1 MESYDLELFWWT
13 YSNMVNMFHYR
24 ENPIGLFNDS
34 TIFCVHSFVKFIM
47 RGSFYDR
54 IYGITILC
62 VYELCAAY
70 HDAIFL
76 LNGHIYAFIYF
87 RMKIIRSKEYRRCHC
102 LDGMIHG
109 STMKLGNSIGSYCID
124 VVRLAI

>member
-1 MESYDLELFWWT
+1 
-13 YSNMVNMFHYR
+13 MVNMFHYR

-70 HDAIFL
+70 HDAIFFIKWSYL
-76 LNGHIYAFIYF
+76 CIYILPN
-87 RMKIIRSKEYRRCHC
+87 ENN
-102 LDGMIHG
+102 
-109 STMKLGNSIGSYCID
+109 TE
-124 VVRLAI
+124 